1 MISNSIP
8 VIGILGNY
16 STLSDTNTTER
27 FFINKTYMEA
37 VRLHGG
43 IPLPL
48 PCLDDIDQLRV
59 CVDMCDAIL
68 LPGGIDVDPKF
79 YGENPHQ
86 NLGTVQTDMDESA
99 FKVLEIAF
107 ARKMP
112 VFGICRGHQVLNVA
126 LGGSLYQDISS
137 TYEKESMMHQQRA
150 HTSLALHTVK
160 VEKGTM
166 LFDIFGEETVGVNT
180 FHHQAVKALGKDL
193 IVTAVAP
200 DGIIEAFES
209 KDRTILG
216 VQWHPELM
224 IHKHAN
230 MKKVFE
236 YFIHTMA
243 ASYKKSK

>member
-1 MISNSIP
+1 
-8 VIGILGNY
+8 
-16 STLSDTNTTER
+16 
-27 FFINKTYMEA
+27 
-37 VRLHGG
+37 
-43 IPLPL
+43 
-48 PCLDDIDQLRV
+48 
-59 CVDMCDAIL
+59 
-68 LPGGIDVDPKF
+68 
-79 YGENPHQ
+79 
-86 NLGTVQTDMDESA
+86 
-99 FKVLEIAF
+99 VLEIAF

-209 KDRTILG
+209 KDRTVLG

-230 MKKVFE
+230 MKKIFE